1 MISLKVLRALQVSG
15 QTVAEP
21 CASCGRRPEPTLESL
36 IAWLVQRRQHSVEL
50 TALGDGTWRAVG
62 RWPGPEREL
71 EAEGQSP
78 ADALAKVVLEIASR
92 DRPE

>member
-36 IAWLVQRRQHSVEL
+36 IAWLVQRRQQSVEL
-50 TALGDGTWRAVG
+50 SALGDGTWRAIG

-78 ADALAKVVLEIASR
+78 ADALAKIVLEVASR

>member
-36 IAWLVQRRQHSVEL
+36 IAWLVQRRQQSVEL
-50 TALGDGTWRAVG
+50 TVLGDGSWRAVG

-78 ADALAKVVLEIASR
+78 ADALAKIVLEVASR